1 MNKINSPDTL
11 AALALVPEQLVHY
24 VRGVAGSELRFA
36 NGYAVYL
43 GGGEAVLVAAPTA
56 DAPDLDKYAGEEPE
70 IAPEPELERAI
81 AEVSAWAGLTR
92 LNVLGVTRPESAPVG
107 AEGYAE
113 THDSYLVIDLPFGKA
128 GDNFSGVTGQKLRN
142 MLRRASREVVIAIEP
157 WSAEF
162 QALAKS
168 YTGSR
173 VLEAGTR
180 YIFEHLEAYAAAPG
194 VKIFAARGQDDGK
207 LHGFC
212 IGDFTPFDTAFY
224 MFAFRRP
231 DAAPGTADLLLHA
244 MVDDAQRQGHQ
255 RVNLGLAINGG
266 IGFFKEKWG
275 ARRFMPLVECSWN
288 LEARQPEKKGFFK
301 SLFG

>member
-11 AALALVPEQLVHY
+11 TALALVPEQLVHY

-43 GGGEAVLVAAPTA
+43 AGGEAVLVAAPTA

-70 IAPEPELERAI
+70 IAPELELERAI
-81 AEVSAWAGLTR
+81 AEVSSWPGLTR
-92 LNVLGVTRPESAPVG
+92 LNVLGLVRPESAP
-107 AEGYAE
+107 AEGYTE
-113 THDSYLVIDLPFGKA
+113 TRDSYLVIDLPFGKP
-128 GDNFSGVTGQKLRN
+128 GDNFAGIPGQKLRN
-142 MLRRASREVVIAIEP
+142 MLRRAARDLVIAVEP
-157 WSAEF
+157 WSTEC
-162 QALAKS
+162 QTLAKS

-180 YIFEHLEAYAAAPG
+180 FIFEHLEPYAAAPS
-194 VKIFAARGQDDGK
+194 VKIFTARGRADGK

-224 MFAFRRP
+224 MFAFRHP
-231 DAAPGTADLLLHA
+231 DATPGTADLLLHA
-244 MVDDAQRQGHQ
+244 LVDEAQRQGHQ

-275 ARRFMPLVECSWN
+275 ARRFMPLVESSWA
-288 LEARQPEKKGFFK
+288 LKPLQAGKKGFFQK
-301 SLFG
+301 LFG

>member
-1 MNKINSPDTL
+1 MILTRLSSPDTL
-11 AALALVPEQLVHY
+11 AALALVPEQLPHY

-56 DAPDLDKYAGEEPE
+56 DEPDLEKYAGENPALEPN
-70 IAPEPELERAI
+70 PEVDAAI
-81 AEVSAWAGLTR
+81 AEILSWPGLSR
-92 LNVLGVTRPESAPVG
+92 LNVLGVVRPSSAPVG
-107 AEGYAE
+107 GEGYAE
-113 THDSYLVIDLPFGKA
+113 TRDVYLAIDLPYKVEGE
-128 GDNFSGVTGQKLRN
+128 NFSGVPGQKLRN
-142 MLRRASREVVIAIEP
+142 MLRRASREVSVVIEP
-157 WSAEF
+157 WSGEC

-168 YTGSR
+168 YVSNR
-173 VLEAGTR
+173 ALEAGTR
-180 YIFEHLEAYAAAPG
+180 YIFEHLEAYARSPG
-194 VKIFAARGQDDGK
+194 VKLFAARGKDDGR

-231 DAAPGTADLLLHA
+231 DAAPGTADLLLYA
-244 MVDDAQRQGHQ
+244 MTQEAQRQGHR

-275 ARRFMPLVECSWN
+275 ARPFLPLVECSWP
-288 LEARQPEKKGFFK
+288 LAAQKKGFFK
-301 SLFG
+301 KLFG